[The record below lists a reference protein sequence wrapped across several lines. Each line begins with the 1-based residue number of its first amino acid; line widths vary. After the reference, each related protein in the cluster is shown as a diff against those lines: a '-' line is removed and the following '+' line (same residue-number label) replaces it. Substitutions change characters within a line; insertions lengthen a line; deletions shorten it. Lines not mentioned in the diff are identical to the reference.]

1 MEKTIRMELDK
12 HKVSAISKV
21 LKENLFELDDDAWLY
36 VDDNGLPTMSITYKV
51 EGNEVVYDIWMLDEE
66 MKILLNKAFDEIE
79 KAS

>member
-21 LKENLFELDDDAWLY
+21 LKENLFELDDDAWVY
-36 VDDNGLPTMSITYKV
+36 ADDNGQAVMSITYKV
-51 EGNEVVYDIWMLDEE
+51 EENEIVYDIWMLDEE
-66 MKILLNKAFDEIE
+66 MQILLDKVFDEIE